1 VEPLSGV
8 DVDVV
13 VEDGVPVRKFRH
25 LQLRVLDLRRMV
37 LNTVLHR
44 NILENVRLG
53 LKFRPGP
60 NVIKLFKDVI
70 YEFS

>member
-1 VEPLSGV
+1 
-8 DVDVV
+8 
-13 VEDGVPVRKFRH
+13 
-25 LQLRVLDLRRMV
+25 
-37 LNTVLHR
+37 LHR

-60 NVIKLFKDVI
+60 IVIKLFTDVI

>member
-1 VEPLSGV
+1 MEPLSGV